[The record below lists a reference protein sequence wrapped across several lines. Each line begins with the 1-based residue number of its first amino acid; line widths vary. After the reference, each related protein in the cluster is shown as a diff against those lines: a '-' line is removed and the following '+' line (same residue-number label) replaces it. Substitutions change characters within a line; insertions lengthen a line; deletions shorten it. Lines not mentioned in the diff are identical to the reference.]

1 MSRPKVGRHLAK
13 RRRNALERC
22 PSETELP
29 LSPDGSECTPSQTE
43 LPLFRDGRG
52 CTLFQT
58 ELPLFE
64 NGPGASVSPSMTVA
78 FSESESCV
86 GADLT
91 MLSEEEACV
100 VHVVVHSSVQA
111 DGLGLLLGECS
122 DLDEGRLRWV
132 NLPRACW
139 SAVTSSDDAKAR
151 GFDAS
156 R

>member
-1 MSRPKVGRHLAK
+1 
-13 RRRNALERC
+13 
-22 PSETELP
+22 
-29 LSPDGSECTPSQTE
+29 
-43 LPLFRDGRG
+43 
-52 CTLFQT
+52 
-58 ELPLFE
+58 
-64 NGPGASVSPSMTVA
+64 
-78 FSESESCV
+78 
-86 GADLT
+86 
-91 MLSEEEACV
+91 MLSEGEACA

-122 DLDEGRLRWV
+122 DLDEDRLRWV